1 MNVEIQKLSNSH
13 NISPFL
19 SVHKCNIRFRFGPLF
34 SLSIALAGGYLRV
47 RLHSSLYHRD
57 TSLPL
62 NRLSPGS
69 NLLLISDNKQ
79 RI

>member
-1 MNVEIQKLSNSH
+1 MNVEIQKLSNSR

-19 SVHKCNIRFRFGPLF
+19 SLHKCNIGFRFHPLF
-34 SLSIALAGGYLRV
+34 SLSIALAGGCLRV
-47 RLHSSLYHRD
+47 RLNSSLYHRD

-62 NRLSPGS
+62 YRLSPGS

-79 RI
+79 